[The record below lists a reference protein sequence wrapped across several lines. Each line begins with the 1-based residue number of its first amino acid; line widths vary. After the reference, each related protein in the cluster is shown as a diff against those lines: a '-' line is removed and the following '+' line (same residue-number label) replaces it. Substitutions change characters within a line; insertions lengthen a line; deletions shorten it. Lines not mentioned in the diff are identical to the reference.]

1 MKADAMAQ
9 PAARECKAGPVSF
22 AATGRRLRAGLLIG
36 GLALSG
42 FCLAAPPAAAQQS
55 PLSAFHPYFNS
66 FGTSED
72 LGTEQSFGFTADTAD
87 EAIDET
93 PPDDGFSFGFRDS
106 RTLGLGYNTAFSG
119 VGLEARLHG
128 SLARTT
134 DGADGEAYGIGGALS
149 LDVLGLTMSA
159 GAVWDELEGEGG
171 TGWATDLGLAY
182 GSGPWLFS
190 LSGIYVRED
199 DSGDELLGSA
209 ANVSYSLATGV
220 SLFAIGYLG
229 DEDLGAAGSNEI
241 LAISS
246 GIKLSF

>member
-1 MKADAMAQ
+1 MTQ
-9 PAARECKAGPVSF
+9 PAAGERKAETVSF
-22 AATGRRLRAGLLIG
+22 AATGCRLRAGLLLCG
-36 GLALSG
+36 FALSCV
-42 FCLAAPPAAAQQS
+42 CLAVQPAAAQDS
-55 PLSAFHPYFNS
+55 PLSAFQPYFNS

-72 LGTEQSFGFTADTAD
+72 LGTERSFGFTAGTAD
-87 EAIDET
+87 EVLDET
-93 PPDDGFSFGFRDS
+93 PSDDGFSFGFRDS

-128 SLARTT
+128 SLAGT
-134 DGADGEAYGIGGALS
+134 ADDTEGEAYGIGGALS

-159 GAVWDELEGEGG
+159 GAVWDDLDGAGG